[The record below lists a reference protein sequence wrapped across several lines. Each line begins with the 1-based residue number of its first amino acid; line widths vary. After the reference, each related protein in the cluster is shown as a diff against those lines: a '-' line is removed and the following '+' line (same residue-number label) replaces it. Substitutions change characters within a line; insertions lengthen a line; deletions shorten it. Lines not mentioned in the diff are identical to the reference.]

1 MCEMNPID
9 SFVFVIKR
17 DCPISFIRGYLSSN
31 ISNKIYSLNIKKK
44 NIILIIHYKAQ
55 INPKVNI
62 YKVSEILILGSDTQ
76 ASWRQIV
83 Y

>member
-44 NIILIIHYKAQ
+44 YNNTLQ
-55 INPKVNI
+55 GTNQPKGK
-62 YKVSEILILGSDTQ
+62 YL
-76 ASWRQIV
+76 
-83 Y
+83 

>member
-44 NIILIIHYKAQ
+44 I
-55 INPKVNI
+55 
-62 YKVSEILILGSDTQ
+62 
-76 ASWRQIV
+76 
-83 Y
+83 